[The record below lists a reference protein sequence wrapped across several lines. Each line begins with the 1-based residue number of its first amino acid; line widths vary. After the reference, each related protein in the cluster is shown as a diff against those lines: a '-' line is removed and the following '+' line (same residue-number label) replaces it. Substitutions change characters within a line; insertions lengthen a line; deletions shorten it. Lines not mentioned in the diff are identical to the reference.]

1 MHDKKHDTSRANLGM
16 MLIAIGVVY
25 GDLGTSP
32 LYVMRAVI
40 ECSGGMAGLSREFI
54 IGTLSLII
62 WTVTILTTCKY
73 ILLAMRADNNGEG
86 SIFSLF
92 SLVKK
97 YGQYLA
103 IPAMVGG
110 SALLADCVL
119 TPAVT
124 VTTAIEGLRSI
135 DAMNVFLGE
144 DSTVVVIITLGII
157 SILFA
162 VQKAGVVRIG
172 HTFGPIML
180 VWFLFLA
187 ATGVYNMKSDLAILQ
202 ALNPVWAVRLLFGPY
217 NKAGFAIF
225 GAVFL
230 SSTGA
235 EALYSDM
242 GHVGRENVWASW
254 PFVKFCLLLNYMGQG
269 AWILANLNNG
279 EVNAIHDMN
288 PFFLMMPESIRLA
301 AVLLSSA
308 AAIVASQSLI
318 TGSFTLVSEAI
329 SLELMPPMQILYPSD
344 HRGQKYIALVNRVV
358 WLGCLVMVL
367 LFQTSGNMEA
377 THGLTNSITMLSTTV
392 LLSVYLLR
400 ERKKRAAALMIF
412 LFYGTVELVFICSNL
427 MKFMHGGY
435 FAVML
440 TLLPLGVMAVYHR
453 GTLLEQRQSANV
465 ELRAYIGVLAMLRE
479 DESVNKCADN
489 LVFFTDNTDPD
500 LIERDIIYSI
510 LDGEPKRARC
520 YWFLNI
526 RVSDTPYQMNY
537 SVESFGT
544 DFIFCVHIRL
554 GFKVIQ
560 CVDEYIQQIADDLI
574 ESGEYPLE
582 PRKYFVEGF
591 SSDAGSFSYCL
602 IQKTVP
608 LGGDISEI
616 GGAAVSAKY
625 ALLEAIGSQ
634 IKWYGLE
641 HASVITERVPLFIPA
656 RERGTLER
664 VAFEKY
670 REN

>member
-1 MHDKKHDTSRANLGM
+1 M

-40 ECSGGMAGLSREFI
+40 ECSGGMAELSREFI
-54 IGTLSLII
+54 VGTLSLII
-62 WTVTILTTCKY
+62 WTVTILTTFKY

-97 YGQYLA
+97 HGYYLV

-110 SALLADCVL
+110 AALLADCVL

-124 VTTAIEGLRSI
+124 VTTAVEGLRSI
-135 DAMNVFLGE
+135 EAINRFLGE
-144 DSTVVVIITLGII
+144 DSTAVVIITLCFI

-162 VQKAGVVRIG
+162 VQRAGVIRIG

-180 VWFLFLA
+180 LWFLFLA
-187 ATGVYNMKSDLAILQ
+187 STGVYNLRSDLSILE
-202 ALNPVWAVRLLFGPY
+202 AFNPLCAVRLLLGPY

-242 GHVGRENVWASW
+242 GHVGRENVRASW
-254 PFVKFCLLLNYMGQG
+254 PFVKLCLLLNYIGQG
-269 AWILANLNNG
+269 AWILANLDNG
-279 EVNAIHDMN
+279 AVNAIEDLN
-288 PFFLMMPESIRLA
+288 PFFLMMPESIRLF

-344 HRGQKYIALVNRVV
+344 LRGQKYIPLVNRLV
-358 WLGCLVMVL
+358 WFGCMAMVL

-377 THGLTNSITMLSTTV
+377 THGLTNSITMLSTTL
-392 LLSVYLLR
+392 LLSVYLRRIKHRRVAPVLV
-400 ERKKRAAALMIF
+400 F
-412 LFYGTVELVFICSNL
+412 LFYGTIELLFFSSNL

-435 FAVML
+435 FAILLALIPLTVM
-440 TLLPLGVMAVYHR
+440 VIYHR
-453 GTLLEQRQSANV
+453 GTVLEQRQSANLN
-465 ELRAYIGVLAMLRE
+465 LRNYIGALNMLRE
-479 DESVNKCADN
+479 DETVNKCADN
-489 LVFFTDNTDPD
+489 LVFFTDNIDPD

-510 LDGEPKRARC
+510 LDGEPKRAGC
-520 YWFLNI
+520 YWFLNV
-526 RVSDTPYQMNY
+526 RVSDTPYQMSY
-537 SVESFGT
+537 SVETFGT
-544 DFIFCVHIRL
+544 DFIYCVHLQL
-554 GFKVIQ
+554 GFKVVQ
-560 CVDEYIQQIADDLI
+560 CVSDYMQQVADDLI
-574 ESGEYPLE
+574 ASGEYPLV

-591 SSDAGSFSYCL
+591 SSDAGSFKYCL

-608 LGGDISEI
+608 FGGDISEI
-616 GGAAVSAKY
+616 GGAVVSAKY
-625 ALLEAIGSQ
+625 ALLETIGSQ
-634 IKWYGLE
+634 VKWYGLE
-641 HASVITERVPLFIPA
+641 HASVITEHVPLFIPA
-656 RERGTLER
+656 RVQGKLER
-664 VAFEKY
+664 VEFEKY
-670 REN
+670 QDVR